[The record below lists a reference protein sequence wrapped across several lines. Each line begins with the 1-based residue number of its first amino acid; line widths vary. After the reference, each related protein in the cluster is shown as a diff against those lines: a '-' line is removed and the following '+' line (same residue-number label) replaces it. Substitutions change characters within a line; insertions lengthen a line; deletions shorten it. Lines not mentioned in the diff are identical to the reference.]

1 MSGLRACVI
10 GHKALSP
17 QAFIEA
23 VSLSLI
29 SVLRA
34 QKIPVACFIA
44 LGARGGGGG
53 GAEKP
58 RNGLE
63 NLQQSKSKPGGF
75 CPVGLVVS
83 RED

>member
-1 MSGLRACVI
+1 MI

-23 VSLSLI
+23 VSLSLF

-34 QKIPVACFIA
+34 QKIPIASFIA
-44 LGARGGGGG
+44 LGAWGRGP
-53 GAEKP
+53 EKP
-58 RNGLE
+58 RKGPE
-63 NLQQSKSKPGGF
+63 NLQQSKSNPGGF
-75 CPVGLVVS
+75 CPLGLVVS